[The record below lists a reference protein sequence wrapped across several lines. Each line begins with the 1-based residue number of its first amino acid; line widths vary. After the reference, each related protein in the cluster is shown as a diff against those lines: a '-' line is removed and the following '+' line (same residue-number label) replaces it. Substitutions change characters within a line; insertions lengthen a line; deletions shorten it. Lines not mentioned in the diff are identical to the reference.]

1 MISDHGGCTHVI
13 LSSILVL
20 PGWTLI
26 SQAFGCQLAGNCSH
40 VREILSA
47 NLHLVRIPTRVRIR
61 TKKWNSRELDS
72 RGEEKASGQCGARR
86 SQAEDRTKTQ
96 KLSAL
101 QNAHRKPD
109 KVPCAFWDVRMVLRI
124 SHRCACM
131 CVRACTRAQ
140 MGVCVLVYLHMY
152 LRTRVHDYPVCMGLY
167 VRVCTCVHVRMH
179 VHARVFM
186 HVCILLCLRA
196 MRTCGYARMRDHVL
210 MCMSALR
217 YASL

>member
-1 MISDHGGCTHVI
+1 M
-13 LSSILVL
+13 
-20 PGWTLI
+20 
-26 SQAFGCQLAGNCSH
+26 
-40 VREILSA
+40 R
-47 NLHLVRIPTRVRIR
+47 
-61 TKKWNSRELDS
+61 
-72 RGEEKASGQCGARR
+72 ARR
-86 SQAEDRTKTQ
+86 SQAEDRTPTQ

-109 KVPCAFWDVRMVLRI
+109 KVPCAFWDVRVVLRI

-152 LRTRVHDYPVCMGLY
+152 LSTRVHDYPVCMGLY

-196 MRTCGYARMRDHVL
+196 MRTCWYARMRDHVL

>member
-1 MISDHGGCTHVI
+1 M
-13 LSSILVL
+13 
-20 PGWTLI
+20 
-26 SQAFGCQLAGNCSH
+26 
-40 VREILSA
+40 
-47 NLHLVRIPTRVRIR
+47 HLVRIRTRVRIR

-72 RGEEKASGQCGARR
+72 RGEEEASGQCGARR

-124 SHRCACM
+124 SNRCACM

-152 LRTRVHDYPVCMGLY
+152 LSTRVHDYPVCMGLY
-167 VRVCTCVHVRMH
+167 VRVCTCVHVCMH

-196 MRTCGYARMRDHVL
+196 MRTCGYARMRDQAL

>member
-1 MISDHGGCTHVI
+1 MRRPAAVHERLAQNCPQLQPLAVCLPSFGDGG
-13 LSSILVL
+13 LSSQSGPTPRR
-20 PGWTLI
+20 PGIHL
-26 SQAFGCQLAGNCSH
+26 
-40 VREILSA
+40 
-47 NLHLVRIPTRVRIR
+47 NLTVHLVRIR

-72 RGEEKASGQCGARR
+72 QGEEKASGQCGARR
-86 SQAEDRTKTQ
+86 SQAEDRTPTQ

-101 QNAHRKPD
+101 RNAHRKPD

-152 LRTRVHDYPVCMGLY
+152 LSTRVHDYPVCMGLY